1 MEKVFVTGAGGFLGI
16 NLVRELVKESY
27 QIKAMIRKIE
37 NYKGILH
44 PRIQLVEG
52 DAMDFPYNLLADC
65 AYVIHVA
72 GATTPNLSFADYYK
86 GNVETTM
93 NVLQAAL
100 ENNVK
105 RFVFVSTANTIGY
118 ADDNGPGTEDR
129 PMRQPYDKSSYA
141 MSKLKAEEY
150 LLQFCDRIDVV
161 IANPTFMIGAYDF
174 KPTSGRIILNGLG
187 KKLIFHPPGGR
198 NFVHVED
205 VARGLVRCLRFGK
218 NGEKYL
224 LAGENLSFRDFYKRL
239 CTLSGTSPMLVEMP
253 KIFLSFLGFLGDL
266 LIQLHFKTI
275 LSSAGIRTFTI
286 FNFYSN
292 QKSIRELKMQYQP
305 IEKAIADAVEFFGSY
320 RSKS

>member
-27 QIKAMIRKIE
+27 QIKALVRKIE
-37 NYKGILH
+37 NYKGIVH
-44 PRIQLVEG
+44 PGIQLVEG
-52 DAMDFPYNLLADC
+52 DAMDFPHNLLADC

-72 GATTPNLSFADYYK
+72 GVTTPNLSFADYHK

-93 NVLQAAL
+93 NVLHAAL

-105 RFVFVSTANTIGY
+105 RLVFVSTANTIGY
-118 ADDNGPGTEDR
+118 ADDNGPGSEDR

-150 LLQFCDRIDVV
+150 LMQFCDRIEVV

-174 KPTSGRIILNGLG
+174 KPTSGRIILNGLD
-187 KKLIFHPPGGR
+187 KNIIFHPPGGK

-224 LAGENLSFRDFYKRL
+224 LAGENLSFRDFYKKL
-239 CTLSGTSPMLVEMP
+239 CDLTRTNPVLVEIP
-253 KIFLSFLGFLGDL
+253 KILLSFFGFVADL
-266 LIQLHFKTI
+266 LTRLNFKTI
-275 LSSAGIRTFTI
+275 LSSTGIRAFTI

-292 QKSIRELKMQYQP
+292 QKSIRELKMHYQP

-320 RSKS
+320 RPKS

>member
-1 MEKVFVTGAGGFLGI
+1 V
-16 NLVRELVKESY
+16 
-27 QIKAMIRKIE
+27 
-37 NYKGILH
+37 H

-52 DAMDFPYNLLADC
+52 DATDFPHNLLLDC

-72 GATTPNLSFADYYK
+72 GVATPNLSFDHYHK
-86 GNVETTM
+86 GNVKTTM
-93 NVLQAAL
+93 NVLHAAL
-100 ENNVK
+100 ENKVK
-105 RFVFVSTANTIGY
+105 RFVFVSTSNTIGY
-118 ADDNGPGTEDR
+118 ADHNGLGNEDR
-129 PMRQPYDKSSYA
+129 PMREPFDRSHYA
-141 MSKLKAEEY
+141 VSKLKAEKH
-150 LLQFCDRIDVV
+150 LLKFCDRIEVV

-187 KKLIFHPPGGR
+187 KKIIFHPPGGK

-205 VARGLVRCLRFGK
+205 AARGLVRCLRFGK

-239 CTLSGTSPMLVEMP
+239 CELSGTSPLLVEVP
-253 KIFLSFLGFLGDL
+253 KVLLSILGLLGDL
-266 LIQLHFKTI
+266 LVWLHFKTI
-275 LSSAGIRTFTI
+275 LSSAGIRTFTF

-320 RSKS
+320 RSKP